1 MKLLSVAFST
11 GGRRTLEGRL
21 KAVVHAYAALVTCW
35 VVYAATIALLDA
47 LALTIIFLALML
59 VLVFLT
65 VNATPANASRPPPPY
80 DYGFAAASAASGIYF
95 ALNAGTIAER
105 ITLLDPLTP
114 WDITF
119 GSVIWVLTLE
129 ATRRTV
135 GLGLT
140 ALVGL
145 FIVYNLWG
153 DWFSGPL
160 NHGVISY
167 EHFLDIMV
175 FTTDGIFGVPLRVAG
190 TYVFLFVLFGTFLA
204 RAGGSDFFFDL
215 AASLSG
221 RSPGGPAKIAVV
233 SSGLYGTISGSP
245 TSDVVTTGAVTIPIM
260 KRLGY
265 SGALAGGVEVAASTG
280 GSILP
285 PVMGSA
291 AFIMADFT
299 DLDYIDI
306 VIAGLVPAALF
317 YICIYTQ
324 VHLRS
329 LKMGLAPL
337 AAEDVPPLSETL
349 KRGGLFLVPLAIII
363 VALVKGYTPTYVAV
377 FGALSVVGVSLF
389 RADTRMGPRA
399 LYETL
404 AEAALRMVPVTG
416 ACAAAGLVIGGITMT
431 GLAAKFSHLIFFLT
445 DADLFLSLVAAAM
458 LTIVLGLGMPTP
470 SAYILAAVLVGPL
483 LINDL
488 KVEPMAGHMFLL
500 YFAVLSAMTPPVAV
514 AAYAAAAIAEDNPM
528 KIAVTAVRLA
538 LGAFVLPFA
547 FVYANGILLIGS
559 PADIAVACASAA
571 AGLVLLSIAAEG
583 YFKGPLA
590 VWRRLLLAAAGLALL
605 APTMATGAVSVA
617 AAVVALAPSF
627 VGRGHGPDRAG
638 PG

>member
-1 MKLLSVAFST
+1 MKLLSIAFST
-11 GGRRTLEGRL
+11 GGRRKPEGWL
-21 KAVVHAYAALVTCW
+21 KAFITAYAALVTCW
-35 VVYAATIALLDA
+35 VVYAATIALIDA

-65 VNATPANASRPPPPY
+65 MNATSADRDGSPPLY
-80 DYGFAAASAASGIYF
+80 DILFALASAVAGGYF
-95 ALNAGTIAER
+95 AFNAGSIAER
-105 ITLLDPLTP
+105 ITLMDPLSE
-114 WDITF
+114 WDILFATI
-119 GSVIWVLTLE
+119 VWVLTLE

-135 GLGLT
+135 GLGL
-140 ALVGL
+140 AILVGL
-145 FIVYNLWG
+145 FIVYNLYG
-153 DWFSGPL
+153 DRLSGPL
-160 NHGVISY
+160 NHGLITY
-167 EHFLDIMV
+167 EHFVDIMV

-215 AASLSG
+215 AAAISG
-221 RSPGGPAKIAVV
+221 RTPGGPAKIAVV

-265 SGALAGGVEVAASTG
+265 SGPLAGGVEVAASTG

-299 DLDYIDI
+299 DLDYLDI
-306 VIAGLVPAALF
+306 VVAGLVPALLY

-329 LKMGLAPL
+329 VKIGLAPL
-337 AAEDVPPLSETL
+337 AAADVPALKQTL
-349 KRGGLFLVPLAIII
+349 KRGGLFLVPLIVIV
-363 VALVKGYTPTYVAV
+363 VALVQGYTPTYVAV
-377 FGALSVVGVSLF
+377 FGAITILVVSLF

-399 LYETL
+399 VYETL

-445 DADLFLSLVAAAM
+445 DANLFLSLLAAAA

-488 KVEPMAGHMFLL
+488 GVNLMAGHMFLL

-514 AAYAAAAIAEDNPM
+514 AAYAASAIAEANPM
-528 KIAVTAVRLA
+528 RIAVTAVRLS

-547 FVYANGILLIGS
+547 FVYANGILLIGE
-559 PADIAVACASAA
+559 PAEIVMACAAAA
-571 AGLVLLSIAAEG
+571 AGLLLLSVAAEG
-583 YFKGPLA
+583 YFRTPIA
-590 VWRRLLLAAAGLALL
+590 AWRRWLAAGAGVALL
-605 APTMATGAVSVA
+605 APTAVTGPA
-617 AAVVALAPSF
+617 ALAAGAVALAPSF
-627 VGRGHGPDRAG
+627 FKRKEVAE
-638 PG
+638 

>member
-1 MKLLSVAFST
+1 MQLLSLAFST
-11 GGRRTLEGRL
+11 GGRRNPEGWL
-21 KAVVHAYAALVTCW
+21 KAAITAYAAGVTCW
-35 VVYAATIALLDA
+35 VVYAATFAFIDA

-65 VNATPANASRPPPPY
+65 INATSAGASGRPPFY
-80 DYGFAAASAASGIYF
+80 DLVFAAASAAAGGYF
-95 ALNAGTIAER
+95 AFNVDVIAER
-105 ITLLDPLTP
+105 ITLLDPLSA
-114 WDITF
+114 WDMAFATIL
-119 GSVIWVLTLE
+119 WVLTLE

-135 GLGLT
+135 GLGL
-140 ALVGL
+140 AVLVGL
-145 FIVYNLWG
+145 FILYNLYG
-153 DWFSGPL
+153 DRFEGPL
-160 NHGVISY
+160 NHGLITY
-167 EHFLDIMV
+167 EHFVDIMV

-190 TYVFLFVLFGTFLA
+190 TYVFLFVLFGTFLS

-215 AASLSG
+215 AAALSG
-221 RSPGGPAKIAVV
+221 RTPGGPAKIAVV

-265 SGALAGGVEVAASTG
+265 SGSLAGGVEVAASTG

-299 DLDYIDI
+299 DLDYLDI
-306 VIAGLVPAALF
+306 VIAGLVPALLY

-329 LKMGLAPL
+329 LKLGLAPL
-337 AAEDVPPLSETL
+337 AAVDVPLLRDTM
-349 KRGGLFLVPLAIII
+349 KRGGLFLVPLAVIV
-363 VALVKGYTPTYVAV
+363 VALVQGYTPTYVAV
-377 FGALSVVGVSLF
+377 FGAASVFVTSLF

-399 LYETL
+399 VYETL

-445 DADLFLSLVAAAM
+445 DADLFLSLLAAAA

-488 KVEPMAGHMFLL
+488 GVNLMAGHMFLL

-514 AAYAAAAIAEDNPM
+514 AAYAASAIAQDNPL
-528 KIAVTAVRLA
+528 KIAVTAVRLS

-547 FVYANGILLIGS
+547 FVYANGILLIGE
-559 PADIAVACASAA
+559 PVEIVLACTGAAV
-571 AGLVLLSIAAEG
+571 GLVLLSIAAEG
-583 YFKGPLA
+583 YLKAPIPN
-590 VWRRLLLAAAGLALL
+590 WRRLLAAGAGLALL
-605 APTMATGAVSVA
+605 APTPVTGAAGLA
-617 AAVVALAPSF
+617 AGAVALAPSF
-627 VGRGHGPDRAG
+627 IGGAGRRR
-638 PG
+638 PGG

>member
-11 GGRRTLEGRL
+11 GGRRQPTGWF
-21 KAVVHAYAALVTCW
+21 KAVVTAYAACVTAW
-35 VVYAATIALLDA
+35 VLYAATIALIDA

-65 VNATPANASRPPPPY
+65 VNATSADEDRAPPVYDIAMALAS
-80 DYGFAAASAASGIYF
+80 GLAGIYF
-95 ALNAGTIAER
+95 ALNAGDIAGR
-105 ITLLDPLTP
+105 ITLLDPLSR
-114 WDITF
+114 WDIFFATI
-119 GSVIWVLTLE
+119 IWVLTLE

-140 ALVGL
+140 LIVGL
-145 FIVYNLWG
+145 FIAYNLFG
-153 DWFSGPL
+153 DRFEGPL
-160 NHGVISY
+160 NHGLITY
-167 EHFLDIMV
+167 EHFIDIMV

-190 TYVFLFVLFGTFLA
+190 TYVFLFVLFGTFLS

-215 AASLSG
+215 SAALSG

-265 SGALAGGVEVAASTG
+265 PGRLAGGVEVAASTG

-299 DLDYIDI
+299 DLDYLDI
-306 VIAGLVPAALF
+306 VIAGLVPAVL
-317 YICIYTQ
+317 YYLCVYTQ

-337 AAEDVPPLSETL
+337 ADADIPKLKDTM
-349 KRGGLFLVPLAIII
+349 KRGGLFLVPLVVIV
-363 VALVKGYTPTYVAV
+363 VALIEGFTPTYVAA
-377 FGALSVVGVSLF
+377 FGAATIVLVSLF

-399 LYETL
+399 IYEAL
-404 AEAALRMVPVTG
+404 AETAMRMVPVTG

-431 GLAAKFSHLIFFLT
+431 GLAAKFSHLIFFIA
-445 DADLFLSLVAAAM
+445 DADLFFSLVIAAA

-483 LINDL
+483 LIDDL
-488 KVEPMAGHMFLL
+488 KVNLMAGHMFLL

-514 AAYAAAAIAEDNPM
+514 AAYAASAIALDNPM
-528 KIAVTAVRLA
+528 KIAVTAVRLS
-538 LGAFVLPFA
+538 LGAFILPFA
-547 FVYANGILLIGS
+547 FVYANEILLIGETG
-559 PADIAVACASAA
+559 AIVLICLSAA
-571 AGLVLLSIAAEG
+571 AGLVLLSIAVEG
-583 YFKGPLA
+583 YLKRVMPGWSRF
-590 VWRRLLLAAAGLALL
+590 LAAGAGIALL
-605 APTMATGAVSVA
+605 APTPITAPIALGA
-617 AAVVALAPSF
+617 AAVALLPQLRKAP
-627 VGRGHGPDRAG
+627 AG
-638 PG
+638 PA